1 MGSND
6 SNIINY
12 TFGTKHRL
20 KQFGETKWYETLH
33 KLRRL
38 SLKLE
43 EKKSLKNIAKFH
55 LKMNTLKMHY
65 TGDNNTQKSP
75 YTENFGELISLFRE
89 EMRN

>member
-55 LKMNTLKMHY
+55 LN

-75 YTENFGELISLFRE
+75 YTENCGELISLFRE

>member
-55 LKMNTLKMHY
+55 LKMKMHY
-65 TGDNNTQKSP
+65 TGDNNTQKSS
-75 YTENFGELISLFRE
+75 YTEKYEELISLFRE
-89 EMRN
+89 EIRN